1 MRILLVEDSL
11 SLSEALCNVFK
22 RENYEVEAV
31 YDGEAGLEYGSTGV
45 FDVIVLDVLMPKMN
59 GMEVLAELRRRKVG
73 TPIIMLTA
81 LSQESDKISGL
92 DAGADDYLPKPFSTP
107 ELLARIRALTRR
119 HGDVVVDNILTYK
132 DVVLNM
138 ASYTLSYKDKSVKLS
153 KKEFALMRIFMEN
166 PTAVAE
172 KDNLIAKAWGLDPVF
187 ESNSLEA
194 FMSFLRK
201 KLEFLDSPFGINS
214 VRGVG
219 YQLG

>member
-11 SLSEALCNVFK
+11 SLSEALVNVFK

-31 YDGEAGLEYGSTGV
+31 YDGETGLEYGSSGI

-59 GMEVLAELRRRKVG
+59 GIEVLKELRKRKIA

-81 LSQESDKISGL
+81 LSQESDKVAGL

-119 HGDVVVDNILTYK
+119 HGDIVVDNMLTYK
-132 DVVLNM
+132 DVILNT

-153 KKEFALMRIFMEN
+153 KKEYALMRIFMEN
-166 PTAVAE
+166 PAAVAE
-172 KDNLIAKAWGLDPVF
+172 KDNLIAKAWGLDPAF

-201 KLEFLDSPFGINS
+201 KLEFLGSPFGINS

>member
-11 SLSEALCNVFK
+11 SLSDALCNVFR
-22 RENYEVEAV
+22 REHYEVEAV
-31 YDGEAGLEYGSTGV
+31 YDGESGLEYGSTGA
-45 FDVIVLDVLMPKMN
+45 FDVIVLDVLMPKKN
-59 GMEVLAELRRRKVG
+59 GMEVLAELRKRKVT

-81 LSQESDKISGL
+81 LSQESDKVAGL

-119 HGDVVVDNILTYK
+119 HGDITLDNRISYRDVILNT
-132 DVVLNM
+132 

-153 KKEFALMRIFMEN
+153 KKEFALMKIFMEN
-166 PTAVAE
+166 PAAVAE
-172 KDNLIAKAWGLDPVF
+172 KDSLIAKAWGLDPVF

-201 KLEFLDSPFGINS
+201 KLEFLEAPFGITS

-219 YQLG
+219 YKLD